1 MKHNGKYSTSSTES
15 ALISPDTPTLE
26 AMEEVVLPG
35 DALPRSYSRPSSVI
49 SDDSI
54 LSSDSFD
61 LLDLQEN
68 RPNRQRIRS
77 CVSAENFLQIQ
88 DFEGLQNHPRPQYL
102 KRYRNRLG
110 DSSFSLLADMDDVTQ
125 VYKKALEICNKL
137 N

>member
-1 MKHNGKYSTSSTES
+1 MDP
-15 ALISPDTPTLE
+15 ALASPEMPTLE
-26 AMEEVVLPG
+26 SLLEPG
-35 DALPRSYSRPSSVI
+35 VPAEGLSRSYSRPSSVI
-49 SDDSI
+49 SDDSV

-68 RPNRQRIRS
+68 RPTRQRIRS

-88 DFEGLQNHPRPQYL
+88 DFEGLQNRPRPQYL
-102 KRYRNRLG
+102 KRYRNRLA
-110 DSSFSLLADMDDVTQ
+110 DSSFSLLTDMDDVTQ

>member
-1 MKHNGKYSTSSTES
+1 M
-15 ALISPDTPTLE
+15 
-26 AMEEVVLPG
+26 VLPG
-35 DALPRSYSRPSSVI
+35 DVLPRSYSRPSSVI

-88 DFEGLQNHPRPQYL
+88 DFEGLQNRPRPQYL
-102 KRYRNRLG
+102 KRYRNRLE
-110 DSSFSLLADMDDVTQ
+110 DSSFSLLTDMDDVTQ

>member
-1 MKHNGKYSTSSTES
+1 MDP
-15 ALISPDTPTLE
+15 ALASPEMPTLE
-26 AMEEVVLPG
+26 SLLEPG
-35 DALPRSYSRPSSVI
+35 VPAEGLSRSYSRPSSVI
-49 SDDSI
+49 SDDSV

-68 RPNRQRIRS
+68 RPARQRIRS

-88 DFEGLQNHPRPQYL
+88 DFERLQNRPRPQYL

-110 DSSFSLLADMDDVTQ
+110 DSSFSLLTDMDDVTQ